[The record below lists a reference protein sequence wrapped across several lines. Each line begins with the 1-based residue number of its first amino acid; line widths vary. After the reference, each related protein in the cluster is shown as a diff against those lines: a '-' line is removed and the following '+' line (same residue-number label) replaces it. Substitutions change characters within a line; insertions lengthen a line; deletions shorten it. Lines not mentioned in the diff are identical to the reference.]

1 VALMKTEGVELVFE
15 EGGVEA
21 IAAIAVEVNERTEEI
36 GARRL
41 HTIIERVLDSLS
53 FNASDMDGEKY
64 VISAEFVKEQLSE
77 IVKDQD
83 LSRYIL

>member
-1 VALMKTEGVELVFE
+1 VEFEDSAIDEMAEMAAEINDKTD
-15 EGGVEA
+15 
-21 IAAIAVEVNERTEEI
+21 NI

-41 HTIIERVLDSLS
+41 HTIIEKVIEEISFIAPETPGKKFVLDAKLVR
-53 FNASDMDGEKY
+53 ER
-64 VISAEFVKEQLSE
+64 LSE